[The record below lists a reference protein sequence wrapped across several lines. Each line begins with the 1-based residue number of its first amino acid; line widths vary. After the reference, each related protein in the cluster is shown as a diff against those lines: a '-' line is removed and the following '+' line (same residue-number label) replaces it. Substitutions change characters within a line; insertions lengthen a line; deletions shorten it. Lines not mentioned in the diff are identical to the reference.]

1 MQNDEIKE
9 ALFNAFQEY
18 WRANRQIR
26 INGKEYTTTG
36 KAFNLSFTDENSV
49 IDMLL
54 QAIYLDHDKKT
65 ITGKVDGNVL
75 VEDSDDF
82 KDVKLKF
89 SISTLEYSCMK
100 AEDNKPEIQIT
111 NVMFTER
118 LL

>member
-18 WRANRQIR
+18 WKTNRQIR
-26 INGKEYTTTG
+26 VNGKEHTTTG
-36 KAFNLSFTDENSV
+36 KAFNLSFTDEKGV
-49 IDMLL
+49 IETLL
-54 QAIYLDHDKKT
+54 QVIYLGHDKKT

-89 SISTLEYSCMK
+89 SISTLEYSCNK
-100 AEDNKPEIQIT
+100 TVDDKPEIQIS
-111 NVMFTER
+111 NVMFTPR
-118 LL
+118 LS